1 MAKEIKFNVKLTVDG
16 KEQLVTATTS
26 VKDLQKGLSDA
37 QGWAKRFQ
45 SSLITFNQSVEAIE
59 TVTDAIGQLNESV
72 RSYLQSMAQAAQYTE
87 LQDKVLGEVRTWRRP
102 WPTCSACM
110 ARTRMYTF

>member
-1 MAKEIKFNVKLTVDG
+1 MAKEIKFNVKLAVDG

-26 VKDLQKGLSDA
+26 VQELRSNIDKIKTSSQKLNA
-37 QGWAKRFQ
+37 AF
-45 SSLITFNQSVEAIE
+45 INFNQTVEVIE
-59 TVTDAIGQLNESV
+59 NVTDAIGQLNEGV
-72 RSYLQSMAQAAQYTE
+72 RSYLQSMAQAAQYTG
-87 LQDKVLGEVRTWRRP
+87 LQGKELGEVRTWRRP